1 MALSSCHAVARK
13 AFTSRIV
20 KLAAWD
26 VTADLV
32 TIYDKLHADALDYVT
47 AADPAAARRMAES
60 LRSML
65 EKFVRIA
72 YPQYFKADSMLG
84 QFADLAR
91 QRVNTPQAI
100 LGPKD
105 TPEIRALLDFASRYH
120 HDENPAY
127 QVEAINDG
135 ELLDF
140 VKRTLAFTSRA
151 LG

>member
-1 MALSSCHAVARK
+1 
-13 AFTSRIV
+13 
-20 KLAAWD
+20 
-26 VTADLV
+26 
-32 TIYDKLHADALDYVT
+32 
-47 AADPAAARRMAES
+47 
-60 LRSML
+60 
-65 EKFVRIA
+65 
-72 YPQYFKADSMLG
+72 MLG

-105 TPEIRALLDFASRYH
+105 TPEIRALLDFANRYH